1 MNSASTTAFEPHH
14 DPDATLT
21 IRMAVPADARALG
34 RLAQL
39 DSASPPKPVP
49 MLVAEVGG
57 DLLAAL
63 PLDGGHAI
71 ANPFRRTAE
80 LVAMLA
86 ARSRQLQTQAPDGV
100 GRHRRPLRVPVGA
113 ASPRS

>member
-1 MNSASTTAFEPHH
+1 MNPASTTAFAPHH
-14 DPDATLT
+14 ESDAALT

-39 DSASPPKPVP
+39 DSASPPKAVP
-49 MLVAEVGG
+49 ILVAEVGG
-57 DLLAAL
+57 DLMAAL
-63 PLDGGHAI
+63 PLDGGRAI

-80 LVAMLA
+80 LVTMLA

-100 GRHRRPLRVPVGA
+100 GQRWRPLRAPTAA